1 VISNE
6 NSLRPEL
13 TRIARIHREFVLI
26 RAIHIFPKLALFTT
40 CCFIACSAVANPEI
54 PIHLLRT
61 PSEGLQPQTVVDSTG
76 AVHLVYLRGD
86 PKACDVIYAR
96 REPGHADFSQGI
108 RVNSE
113 PGTAVA
119 IGTVRGAQIALGRNN
134 QVHVVW
140 NGSQPATNT
149 GAKGSPMLYTRLK
162 AGGRTFEPQRN
173 LMTCTM
179 NLDGGGSVAADQ
191 SGDVYVVWHAH
202 LKNGPEDETHRAVY
216 VARSTDDG
224 KTFAPE
230 RPVKS
235 GTNGVCGCCGLKA
248 EVDDQGRLAIIYRT
262 ADDVGD
268 RNSML
273 LVSSDQGNTFNSLLL
288 SAWRS
293 PTCPMSTPGLSQAPD
308 HSLLATW
315 ETRGQ
320 VYHRLIYLGGLVSSP
335 EPSSPQGNPANRKHP
350 VVALNQA
357 NGNHLLLAWVEGT
370 GWEKGGSL
378 AWECV
383 DLQSGT
389 TMTGSRPGVP
399 VWGLAAVIPERD
411 GSFTI
416 IY

>member
-1 VISNE
+1 LCS
-6 NSLRPEL
+6 
-13 TRIARIHREFVLI
+13 
-26 RAIHIFPKLALFTT
+26 
-40 CCFIACSAVANPEI
+40 FIACSAIARAEV
-54 PIHLLRT
+54 PIHFVRT
-61 PSEGLQPQTVVDSTG
+61 PGEGLQPQTVADSTG
-76 AVHLVYLRGD
+76 AVHLVYLKGD

-96 REPGHADFSQGI
+96 RDPGRTDFSEGI

-113 PGTAVA
+113 PGSAIA
-119 IGTVRGAQIALGRNN
+119 IGTVRGAQIALGSNN
-134 QVHVVW
+134 RVHVVW
-140 NGSQPATNT
+140 NGSQPATNA
-149 GAKGSPMLYTRLK
+149 GAKGSPMLYTRLG
-162 AGGRTFEPQRN
+162 ADGRTFEPQRN

-191 SGDVYVVWHAH
+191 ARNVYVVWHAH
-202 LKNGPEDETHRAVY
+202 PRNGPEDETHRAVY

-248 EVDDQGRLAIIYRT
+248 EVDDQGRLAIIYRS
-262 ADDVGD
+262 ADDLGD
-268 RNSML
+268 RDSML
-273 LVSSDQGNTFNSLLL
+273 LVSSDHGNTFSSMLLG
-288 SAWRS
+288 AWRS
-293 PTCPMSTPGLSQAPD
+293 PTCPMSTPGLIQAPD

-315 ETRGQ
+315 ETRGR
-320 VYHRLIYLGGLVSSP
+320 VYYRFIHPAGLDSSP
-335 EPSSPQGNPANRKHP
+335 APSSPQGNPANCKHP

-357 NGNHLLLAWVEGT
+357 SGNHLLLAWVEGT

-383 DLQSGT
+383 DVQSDSR
-389 TMTGSRPGVP
+389 MTGSRPGVP